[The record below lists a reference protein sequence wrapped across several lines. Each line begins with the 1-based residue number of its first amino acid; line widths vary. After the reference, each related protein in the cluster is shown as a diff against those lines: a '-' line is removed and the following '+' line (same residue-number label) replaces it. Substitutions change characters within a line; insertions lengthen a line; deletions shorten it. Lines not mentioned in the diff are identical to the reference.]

1 MKSDPHAP
9 GKPASDAKDS
19 STVEE
24 RREPEPRVFADAEW
38 DETRYRPLTLPLP
51 PLSPEEGGAAA
62 RCDPRGPMRETHWLR
77 HAEANDGRVVLL
89 QLPSQLPFFAGAG
102 GAAGRGGAGGDG
114 QTRALD
120 PLSDPDALVDAQ
132 SARLGQLGAGRLGKL
147 LVFESG
153 AVRLQIEGS
162 EVLFDVQPGV
172 PVAHRHEVA
181 IMAPA
186 SKQAVL
192 LGGAKQRLVATPHLE
207 SLLRCVGKG
216 RVSKRSWN
224 RPREARSSSP
234 FRALQQRAPAR
245 LGEAAAPDFGGGD
258 RVGAGWHGGEDGD

>member
-1 MKSDPHAP
+1 GSGVSVKSDPHAP

-162 EVLFDVQPGV
+162 EALFDVQPGV

-207 SLLRCVGKG
+207 SLLSSEPLPDWERLPPQILEEEI
-216 RVSKRSWN
+216 VSELAGTVVKMEIDDDACSPRSEATLKR
-224 RPREARSSSP
+224 
-234 FRALQQRAPAR
+234 RAII
-245 LGEAAAPDFGGGD
+245 D
-258 RVGAGWHGGEDGD
+258 